1 MPATIEVT
9 ERGRTLS
16 FSFEDVLKYHGGG
29 SPGGAA
35 IAFRAVECALPRL
48 AASTPP
54 QRREIVIET
63 PFKGPGARER
73 FVFRFG
79 YGWTRSSSSWP
90 GAS

>member
-48 AASTPP
+48 AANTPP

-90 GAS
+90 SAS